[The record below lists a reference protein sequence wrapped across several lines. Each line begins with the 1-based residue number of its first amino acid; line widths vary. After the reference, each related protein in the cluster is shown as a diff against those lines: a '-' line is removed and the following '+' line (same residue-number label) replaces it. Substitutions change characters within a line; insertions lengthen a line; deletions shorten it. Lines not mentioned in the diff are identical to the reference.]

1 MKKLFALHGNVLKR
15 PLFLALV
22 GMTVLA
28 GVFAQ
33 TSSGPGTVEVS
44 FTYTRQGGFG
54 SNQFALWIED
64 AQGRHV
70 KTLYATRFTASGGY
84 AKRPQSIP
92 DWVKLSGLAG
102 MNKAQVDAFTGATPR
117 TGVLSYRWDG
127 TNQAGEALP
136 PGEYQVFLEA
146 SLRNENRVL
155 YSATVHLGASS
166 GPVELQPRYFGNDTK
181 VRAMISGVKVSTAP

>member
-1 MKKLFALHGNVLKR
+1 MEKSFALGVGLLKR
-15 PLFLALV
+15 PLFLVLV
-22 GMTVLA
+22 GMTVFA

-33 TSSGPGTVEVS
+33 SDSGAGTVEIS

-54 SNQFALWIED
+54 SNQFALWITD
-64 AQGRHV
+64 AQGNYV

-102 MNKAQVDAFTGATPR
+102 MSKDQADAFTGATPR

-127 TNQAGEALP
+127 TNQAGEAVP

-181 VRAMISGVKVSTAP
+181 ARAMISGVKVSFMP